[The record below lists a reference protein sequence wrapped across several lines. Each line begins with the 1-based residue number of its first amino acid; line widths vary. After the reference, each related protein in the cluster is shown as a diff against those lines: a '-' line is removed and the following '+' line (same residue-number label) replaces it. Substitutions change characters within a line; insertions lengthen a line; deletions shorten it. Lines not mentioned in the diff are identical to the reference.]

1 MTRKEIAKEISIEL
15 LTRELNKRFID
26 TDIVD
31 EIIVMFFD
39 HVSKAMIEGKKMEFR
54 GFGVFKSILKKS
66 KVGRNPNIPLVPIYI
81 PPKNKIKFITSKLL
95 LRKMNP

>member
-1 MTRKEIAKEISIEL
+1 MTRKKIAKEISLEL
-15 LTRELNKRFID
+15 FIRALNRKFVD
-26 TDIVD
+26 TDTVD
-31 EIIVMFFD
+31 EIITMFFK
-39 HVSKAMIEGKKMEFR
+39 HVSEAMIKGKKMEFR

-81 PPKNKIKFITSKLL
+81 PPKNKIKFVTSKLL